1 MTRILCS
8 ALLLC
13 CAVAPMVP
21 TTAGAQAPAPTRFPG
36 VSEAGNAALAK
47 AQTAPDPQRQGLI
60 KQVRAAHDQ
69 LTSTI
74 MAPTIDVDKVAA
86 ALRQEDAA
94 QAQLRAHN
102 NDRLINVVKLLPEED
117 RGTFLRTLLL
127 SRRSGATPSP
137 APQP

>member
-8 ALLLC
+8 ASLIC
-13 CAVAPMVP
+13 CAVSPLA
-21 TTAGAQAPAPTRFPG
+21 AQAPAPTRFPG

-47 AQTAPDPQRQGLI
+47 AQTTPDPQRQGLTR
-60 KQVRAAHDQ
+60 QVRAAHDQ
-69 LTSTI
+69 LTTAI

-102 NDRLINVVKLLPEED
+102 NDRLINVVKQLPEED

-127 SRRSGATPSP
+127 SRRGSATPSP